1 MLLTAVPC
9 EIEDIKQIVTVGRWN
24 GFYIETIQKSFWGLK
39 KSKKRCVRIVD
50 EEGVIRLQKDQARM
64 IVIEKSKISLLM
76 EDFIEDMIQYTD
88 AGARLPKS
96 FLFYKQKSID
106 LSGVLNLEQ
115 LISLAKMEIE
125 LLADDEKILL
135 VAAKEG

>member
-1 MLLTAVPC
+1 
-9 EIEDIKQIVTVGRWN
+9 
-24 GFYIETIQKSFWGLK
+24 
-39 KSKKRCVRIVD
+39 
-50 EEGVIRLQKDQARM
+50 M
-64 IVIEKSKISLLM
+64 IVMEKSKIASYM
-76 EDFIEDMIQYTD
+76 EEFIENMIQYTD
-88 AGARLPKS
+88 AGARLPKT
-96 FLFYKQKSID
+96 FMFYKQKSID